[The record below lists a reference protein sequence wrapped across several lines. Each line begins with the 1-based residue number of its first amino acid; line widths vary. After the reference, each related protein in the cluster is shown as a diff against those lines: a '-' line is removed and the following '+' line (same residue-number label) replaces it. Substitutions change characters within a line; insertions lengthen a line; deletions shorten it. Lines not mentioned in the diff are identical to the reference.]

1 MATNDLDENLG
12 RDPDSMILHRAHFT
26 HEFEAKKKL
35 DSTLL
40 TSFPAIGGL
49 LVGYDFGCING
60 LLRFESFIDAIE
72 GRGKVKMSKNNVV
85 LIVSLLFCGCIIGA
99 ITGGALGDRLGRK
112 WLIQLSCAVY
122 VSGVF
127 LQMSFDLYDTAFILV
142 LIGRLIGGIG
152 TGLNSV
158 GTVLYMTETCHSSLR
173 GFSLAAYQGCVALG
187 LLIAALNVYAV
198 DKRTDISAYRWL
210 IGCQF
215 IWPAVLAIAVS
226 MIPESPRHLVNIGR
240 NEEAYRALIRLRAPR
255 SRDKSDIRRV
265 QMELSEIYLSH
276 EVGLGPEKV
285 AFRKV
290 AKEWLGTRSS
300 GITRSANLVIHPLTV
315 SVLLHTMYQFTGV
328 SFITFS
334 TTSLAGTDEALGD
347 PLVIALVLSIVQLCG
362 TSVYMWSFKK
372 LGQRWTL
379 IVSALAISACH
390 LLTAITGMT
399 ASVTDEGLVVGR
411 VQLVLVALFVFLVA
425 SSWVPAVWIIIGEIP
440 STATRSRD
448 IGISAGVHW
457 LWAGV
462 ISASTP
468 YLVEVEWLR
477 RSGIFLIFACL
488 CLCSPLFVYF
498 LVPETSKLFLEYI
511 EVIIR
516 ESDPRTTQ
524 DWKPDGTFGWRRD
537 LRTEVQYCRVP
548 RIRKSWQSHTNENA
562 SDMAEQGK

>member
-72 GRGKVKMSKNNVV
+72 GRGTVKMSKNNVV

-99 ITGGALGDRLGRK
+99 ITGGALGDRLG
-112 WLIQLSCAVY
+112 L
-122 VSGVF
+122 
-127 LQMSFDLYDTAFILV
+127 
-142 LIGRLIGGIG
+142 
-152 TGLNSV
+152 
-158 GTVLYMTETCHSSLR
+158 
-173 GFSLAAYQGCVALG
+173 
-187 LLIAALNVYAV
+187 

-210 IGCQF
+210 VGCQF

-315 SVLLHTMYQFTGV
+315 SVLLHTMYQCTGV

-362 TSVYMWSFKK
+362 TPVYMWSFKK

-399 ASVTDEGLVVGR
+399 ASVTDKGLVVGR

-462 ISASTP
+462 ISATTP

-488 CLCSPLFVYF
+488 CLCSSLFVYF

-524 DWKPDGTFGWRRD
+524 EWKPDGTFGWRRD

-548 RIRKSWQSHTNENA
+548 RIRKSWQSHTKENA

>member
-72 GRGKVKMSKNNVV
+72 GRGTVKMSKNNVV
-85 LIVSLLFCGCIIGA
+85 LIVSLLFCGSIIGA
-99 ITGGALGDRLGRK
+99 ITAGALGDRLGRK

-158 GTVLYMTETCHSSLR
+158 GTVLYMTETNKFNLKRNSPLRSERLLLACHSSLR

-210 IGCQF
+210 VGCQF

-290 AKEWLGTRSS
+290 AKGWLSTRSS
-300 GITRSANLVIHPLTV
+300 GITRSVNLVIHPLTV
-315 SVLLHTMYQFTGV
+315 SVLLHTMYQCTGV

-362 TSVYMWSFKK
+362 TPVYMWSFKK

-399 ASVTDEGLVVGR
+399 ASVTDKGLVVGR
-411 VQLVLVALFVFLVA
+411 VQLVLVALFVFVVA
-425 SSWVPAVWIIIGEIP
+425 SSWVPAFTGYG
-440 STATRSRD
+440 T
-448 IGISAGVHW
+448 
-457 LWAGV
+457 GV
-462 ISASTP
+462 ISATTP

-488 CLCSPLFVYF
+488 CLCSSLFVYF

-524 DWKPDGTFGWRRD
+524 EWKPDGTFGWRRD

-548 RIRKSWQSHTNENA
+548 RIRKSWQSHTKENA

>member
-26 HEFEAKKKL
+26 HE
-35 DSTLL
+35 
-40 TSFPAIGGL
+40 GL

-72 GRGKVKMSKNNVV
+72 GRGTVKS
-85 LIVSLLFCGCIIGA
+85 

-127 LQMSFDLYDTAFILV
+127 LQMLFDLYDTAFILV

-158 GTVLYMTETCHSSLR
+158 GTVLYMTETNMFNLKRNSPLRSERLLLACHSSLR

-210 IGCQF
+210 VGCQF

-290 AKEWLGTRSS
+290 AKEWLGTRS
-300 GITRSANLVIHPLTV
+300 ANLVIHPLTV
-315 SVLLHTMYQFTGV
+315 SVLLHTMYQCTGV

-334 TTSLAGTDEALGD
+334 TTSLIGTDEALGD

-362 TSVYMWSFKK
+362 TPVYMWSFKK

-399 ASVTDEGLVVGR
+399 ASVTNKGLVVGR
-411 VQLVLVALFVFLVA
+411 VQLFLVSLFVFLVA

-457 LWAGV
+457 LWTGV
-462 ISASTP
+462 ISATTP

-488 CLCSPLFVYF
+488 CLCSSLFVYF

-524 DWKPDGTFGWRRD
+524 EWKPDGTFGWRRD

-548 RIRKSWQSHTNENA
+548 RIRKSWQSHTKENA

>member
-1 MATNDLDENLG
+1 MASNDLDENMG
-12 RDPDSMILHRAHFT
+12 RDPDSMILRRAHFT
-26 HEFEAKKKL
+26 HELEAKKKL
-35 DSTLL
+35 NSTLL

-60 LLRFESFIDAIE
+60 LLRFEPFIDAIE
-72 GRGKVKMSKNNVV
+72 GSRTVEMSRNNVA

-99 ITGGALGDRLGRK
+99 IAGGALGDRLGRK

-127 LQMSFDLYDTAFILV
+127 FQISFDLYDAAFILV

-152 TGLNSV
+152 TGLNYV
-158 GTVLYMTETCHSSLR
+158 GTLLYMTETCHSSLR

-210 IGCQF
+210 VGCQF
-215 IWPAVLAIAVS
+215 IWPAVLATAVS

-255 SRDKSDIRRV
+255 SRDKSDIRRI

-290 AKEWLGTRSS
+290 AKEWLGA
-300 GITRSANLVIHPLTV
+300 RSANLVVHPLTV
-315 SVLLHTMYQFTGV
+315 SILLQTMYQCTGV
-328 SFITFS
+328 SFVTLS
-334 TTSLAGTDEALGD
+334 ATSLARTDEALCD

-362 TSVYMWSFKK
+362 TPVYMWSFKK
-372 LGQRWTL
+372 FGQRWTL
-379 IVSALAISACH
+379 IVSALAISTCH
-390 LLTAITGMT
+390 LLTAIAGMA
-399 ASVTDEGLVVGR
+399 ASVTDKSLVVGR
-411 VQLVLVALFVFLVA
+411 VQLVLVSLFVLLVA

-440 STATRSRD
+440 CTATRSRD

-457 LWAGV
+457 LWTGV
-462 ISASTP
+462 ISATTP

-477 RSGIFLIFACL
+477 RSGIFFIFACL
-488 CLCSPLFVYF
+488 CLCSSLFVYF

-511 EVIIR
+511 EVIVR
-516 ESDPRTTQ
+516 ESDPRTMQ
-524 DWKPDGTFGWRRD
+524 EWRPDVTFGWRRD
-537 LRTEVQYCRVP
+537 PRTEMQYCRVP
-548 RIRKSWQSHTNENA
+548 RIRRRWQSHTKENA
-562 SDMAEQGK
+562 SDMLE